1 MTVTNSTWTAEK
13 ERGMVP
19 AMQLFV
25 WVALHLGRP
34 LTRLLL
40 PPICVYFVIFPGNA
54 RRASA
59 DYLRRV
65 LGRRPRLRDIFRHF
79 HTFASVVLDRIYL
92 LNDQIDLFEISIT
105 GEEIVQDIAEAGHG
119 CLLLGAHLGSF
130 EVLRAVGR
138 RQPNLHVSIVM
149 YEENARKT
157 NAALNAINP
166 NLAMDVI
173 ALGRLCSLLEVEARL
188 AKGDFVGVLAD
199 RGLASEDQLRLNFM
213 GDFAAFPEGP
223 FKMGALFKR
232 PMVLMFGLYRGG
244 NRYDVHFERFEP
256 APEQALAAYA
266 ERLAYYARLAPFNWF
281 NFYDFWQ

>member
-1 MTVTNSTWTAEK
+1 
-13 ERGMVP
+13 MVP
-19 AMQLFV
+19 AMKLFV
-25 WVALHLGRP
+25 WVALHLGRG

-40 PPICVYFVIFPGNA
+40 PPICLYFVIFPGNA

-59 DYLRRV
+59 NYLHRV
-65 LGRRPRLRDIFRHF
+65 LGHKPRLSDVFKHF

-92 LNDQIDLFEISIT
+92 LNDQIDLFDIRIT
-105 GEEIVQDIAEAGHG
+105 GEEIVKEIAESGSG

-138 RQPNLHVSIVM
+138 RQPDLHVSIVM
-149 YEENARKT
+149 YEDNARKT

-166 NLAMDVI
+166 DLAMDVI
-173 ALGRLCSLLEVEARL
+173 ALGRSSSLLEVEARL

-199 RGLASEDQLRLNFM
+199 RGIASEDQLRLNFM

-244 NRYDVHFERFEP
+244 NRYDVHFERFAP
-256 APEQALAAYA
+256 APELALTAYA
-266 ERLAYYARLAPFNWF
+266 ERLSYYAKLAPFNWF